1 MFASACGLGG
11 TPTGPSSNYVCRKV
25 RIVPIDGVMTVER
38 SYRRR
43 ISPFSGCSG

>member
-38 SYRRR
+38 S
-43 ISPFSGCSG
+43 SSAEDLALLWL